1 MSQKLHDILLAE
13 SENNKDLY
21 LPHISIDSVVFGFD
35 GENLHVLLTKMIG
48 KFEWMLP
55 GGYVFKEENI
65 NSSAHRI
72 LQERT
77 GAENIF
83 LSQFKTYGATQ
94 RSEDAFTELPEDLWH
109 KQRYISIAYYAL
121 TRYDAVNPRTDKYS
135 DSCAWQPVEQ
145 LPEIMMDHKGIIEDA
160 LMYLRRDLNYKPVGL
175 NLLPQKFTMPELQ
188 RLYEIILDK
197 SLNRGNFYRKMT
209 RYNILEKLNETRR
222 GGAHKA
228 PDLYTFNLENY
239 NAALENGLQES
250 W

>member
-35 GENLHVLLTKMIG
+35 GENLHVLLTSLIG
-48 KFEWMLP
+48 KSEWMLP

-83 LSQFKTYGATQ
+83 LSQFKTYG
-94 RSEDAFTELPEDLWH
+94 
-109 KQRYISIAYYAL
+109 
-121 TRYDAVNPRTDKYS
+121 
-135 DSCAWQPVEQ
+135 
-145 LPEIMMDHKGIIEDA
+145 DHKGIIEDA
-160 LMYLRRDLNYKPVGL
+160 LMHLRRDLNYKPVGL

-228 PDLYTFNLENY
+228 PDLYSFNLENY
-239 NAALENGLQES
+239 NVALENGLQES